1 MSKGRLL
8 LLHGPNLNLLG
19 SREPSIYGTATL
31 TDHVQRATATAQRL
45 GYEVDSEQSNDLAT
59 LIGIVQTA
67 GTKYA
72 GIVLNAAAFTHF
84 AWSLHDALKS
94 VGLPVVEVHL
104 SNPAAREPWRHES
117 VIAPVAIG
125 TIAGFGGESYVLG
138 IEALIRQLRA
148 AIVWCAKS
156 WPSVARPKR

>member
-1 MSKGRLL
+1 MPTNKGRLL
-8 LLHGPNLNLLG
+8 LLHGPNLHLLG

-31 TDHVQRATATAQRL
+31 ADHVQRATATAQRL
-45 GYEVDSEQSNDLAT
+45 GYEVDSEQSDDLAT

-125 TIAGFGGESYVLG
+125 TIAGFGGESYVLV
-138 IEALIRQLRA
+138 IEALTRHLE
-148 AIVWCAKS
+148 K
-156 WPSVARPKR
+156 

>member
-1 MSKGRLL
+1 MPTSKGRLL
-8 LLHGPNLNLLG
+8 LLHGPNLQLLG
-19 SREPSIYGTATL
+19 SREPSVYGTATL
-31 TDHVQRATATAQRL
+31 ADHVQRATATAQRL
-45 GYEVDSEQSNDLAT
+45 GYEVDSEQSDDLAT

-138 IEALIRQLRA
+138 IEALTRHLEKQ
-148 AIVWCAKS
+148 
-156 WPSVARPKR
+156 

>member
-31 TDHVQRATATAQRL
+31 ADHVQRATATAQRL

-84 AWSLHDALKS
+84 AWSLHDALRS

-138 IEALIRQLRA
+138 IEALIRHLE
-148 AIVWCAKS
+148 K
-156 WPSVARPKR
+156 

>member
-1 MSKGRLL
+1 MSAAKGRLL
-8 LLHGPNLNLLG
+8 LLHGPNLNVLG
-19 SREPSIYGTATL
+19 TREPAIYGTATL
-31 TDHVQRATATAQRL
+31 ADHVQRATSVAQQL
-45 GYEVDSEQSNDLAT
+45 GYDTHSEQSNDLAT
-59 LIGIVQTA
+59 LVGIVQQT
-67 GTKYA
+67 GGRYV
-72 GIVLNAAAFTHF
+72 GIVLNAGAFTHF

-138 IEALIRQLRA
+138 VEALVRHVESR
-148 AIVWCAKS
+148 
-156 WPSVARPKR
+156 

>member
-117 VIAPVAIG
+117 VIATVAIG

-138 IEALIRQLRA
+138 IEALIRHLE
-148 AIVWCAKS
+148 K
-156 WPSVARPKR
+156 

>member
-1 MSKGRLL
+1 MPTNKGRLL
-8 LLHGPNLNLLG
+8 LLHGPNLHLLG
-19 SREPSIYGTATL
+19 TREPSIYGTATL
-31 TDHVQRATATAQRL
+31 ADHVQRATATAQRL
-45 GYEVDSEQSNDLAT
+45 GYEVDSEQSDDLAT

-117 VIAPVAIG
+117 VIAPVASG
-125 TIAGFGGESYVLG
+125 SIAGFGAHGYTL
-138 IEALIRQLRA
+138 ALNA
-148 AIVWCAKS
+148 
-156 WPSVARPKR
+156 VATLLADKK

>member
-1 MSKGRLL
+1 MPMSKGRLL

-31 TDHVQRATATAQRL
+31 ADHVQRATATAQRL

-138 IEALIRQLRA
+138 IEALIRHLE
-148 AIVWCAKS
+148 K
-156 WPSVARPKR
+156 

>member
-1 MSKGRLL
+1 MPTNKGRLL
-8 LLHGPNLNLLG
+8 LLHGPNLHLLG
-19 SREPSIYGTATL
+19 TREPSIYGTATL
-31 TDHVQRATATAQRL
+31 ADHVQRATATAQRL
-45 GYEVDSEQSNDLAT
+45 GYEVDSKQSDDLAT

-138 IEALIRQLRA
+138 IEALTRHLE
-148 AIVWCAKS
+148 K
-156 WPSVARPKR
+156 

>member
-1 MSKGRLL
+1 
-8 LLHGPNLNLLG
+8 LG

-138 IEALIRQLRA
+138 IEALTRHLE
-148 AIVWCAKS
+148 K
-156 WPSVARPKR
+156 